1 MVINKE
7 NCNHSLTWDYNTWNK
22 ISFMVNPHQ
31 NDWNQ
36 TLMTKMNILR
46 NMIKRF
52 NLIGAPGLITISEN
66 LRPLINTLEY
76 YNEDEIKFIL
86 GKEFNY
92 KVKFS
97 DEHKNLI
104 FITYL
109 DYELKIV
116 PVFSY
121 PENESM
127 GKIELKLIDDLS
139 ELEINEYKKK
149 LMGYIEV
156 LNYE

>member
-7 NCNHSLTWDYNTWNK
+7 NCNHSLTWNYNTWSK
-22 ISFMVNPHQ
+22 ISFMVNPKQ

-52 NLIGAPGLITISEN
+52 YLLDTPGLITISEN

-86 GKEFNY
+86 GKKYNY
-92 KVKFS
+92 KVKFT
-97 DEHKNLI
+97 DEHENLI
-104 FITYL
+104 FFTYL
-109 DYELKIV
+109 DYELKVI

-121 PENESM
+121 PENKSM
-127 GKIELKLIDDLS
+127 GKIELKLIDDFS
-139 ELEINEYKKK
+139 ELEINEYKKN
-149 LMGYIEV
+149 LMGYIEI